1 MKIIDLLHKRPTLS
15 FEIFPPKNYDGD
27 ISSIYQTIDEL
38 SKLKPDFI
46 SVTYGAGGS
55 TTKNTVEI
63 ASKIKNDYNI
73 EAVAHLS
80 CIDASPKQLIKIID
94 DLKKNKIENILALR
108 GDYPKDYDSKNLCQH
123 FKYASELNEFITKNY
138 PDTFC
143 LSGAC
148 YPEVHQEATSLEN
161 DLNALK
167 KKVEAGAQYLITQI
181 FFDNNYYY
189 RLLREA
195 RIKGINVPIIAGI
208 MPATN
213 SKSLLKIAKLSGS
226 NIPYNLSAMI
236 ERFKNNPKAMKEV
249 GINYAVYQIIDLITN
264 GVEEIHIYT
273 MNRPEIAKEIIAR
286 TDNILKEFIN
296 D

>member
-15 FEIFPPKNYDGD
+15 FEIFPPKNHDGD
-27 ISSIYQTIDEL
+27 ISSIFSTIEEL
-38 SKLKPDFI
+38 IKLNPDFI

-55 TTKNTVEI
+55 TTENTVEI
-63 ASKIKNDYNI
+63 ASKIKNEYNM

-80 CIDASPKQLIKIID
+80 CIDASPEQLFKVID
-94 DLKKNKIENILALR
+94 SLKENKIENILALR
-108 GDYPKDYDSKNLCQH
+108 GDYPKDYDPKTANH
-123 FKYASELNEFITKNY
+123 YFKYASELNEFINEHY

-148 YPEVHQEATSLEN
+148 YPEVHQEADSLEN

-167 KKVEAGAQYLITQI
+167 EKVDAGAQYLITQI

-189 RLLREA
+189 RLVREA

-213 SKSLLKIAKLSGS
+213 SKSLLNIAKLSGC

-264 GVEEIHIYT
+264 GVDGIHIYT
-273 MNRPEIAKEIIAR
+273 MNKPEIAKEILLR
-286 TDNILKEFIN
+286 TDNIFKEFI
-296 D
+296 DD

>member
-1 MKIIDLLHKRPTLS
+1 MKIIDLLRKRPTLS

-94 DLKKNKIENILALR
+94 ALKENKIENILSLR
-108 GDYPKDYDSKNLCQH
+108 GDYPKDYDPKNTYH
-123 FKYASELNEFITKNY
+123 YFKYASELNEFITKNY

-161 DLNALK
+161 DLDALK
-167 KKVEAGAQYLITQI
+167 KKVDAGAQYLITQI

-226 NIPYNLSAMI
+226 NIPYNL
-236 ERFKNNPKAMKEV
+236 
-249 GINYAVYQIIDLITN
+249 
-264 GVEEIHIYT
+264 
-273 MNRPEIAKEIIAR
+273 
-286 TDNILKEFIN
+286 
-296 D
+296 